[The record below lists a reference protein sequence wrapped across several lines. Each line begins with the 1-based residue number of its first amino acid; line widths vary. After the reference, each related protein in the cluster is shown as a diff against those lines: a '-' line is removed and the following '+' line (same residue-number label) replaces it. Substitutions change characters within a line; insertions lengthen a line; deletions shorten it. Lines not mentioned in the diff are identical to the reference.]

1 MAFWCILWKEQW
13 VFTKLLTVLGSK
25 VFYIFKR
32 KETVF
37 YQEFYYFSYISI
49 PKMSEDE
56 AVADMGEEEEEE
68 EETQVEDNEDQP
80 GKS

>member
-1 MAFWCILWKEQW
+1 
-13 VFTKLLTVLGSK
+13 
-25 VFYIFKR
+25 
-32 KETVF
+32 
-37 YQEFYYFSYISI
+37 
-49 PKMSEDE
+49 MSEDE